1 MLSVLVKFVVPLM
14 YPPQPLYCMPSM
26 SPPVRYGNEAEAMML
41 NRNGFS
47 ALSALVVSS
56 AFVSLAMMPV
66 VSLAPVISQFIA
78 GRTGIPAVKGSV

>member
-1 MLSVLVKFVVPLM
+1 M
-14 YPPQPLYCMPSM
+14 
-26 SPPVRYGNEAEAMML
+26 RYGNEAEAMML

-56 AFVSLAMMPV
+56 AFVFWAFVSLAMMPV

-78 GRTGIPAVKGSV
+78 GRTGIPAAKDSV

>member
-1 MLSVLVKFVVPLM
+1 M
-14 YPPQPLYCMPSM
+14 
-26 SPPVRYGNEAEAMML
+26 RYGNETEAMML

-56 AFVSLAMMPV
+56 AFVFWAFVSLAMMPV